1 MVCVCNWYVCNGM
14 YVNGMYVM
22 CVYVILF
29 IYLSILVYIC
39 SMSE

>member
-1 MVCVCNWYVCNGM
+1 M